1 MATNNFGDNWLSD
14 NERAYWGVD
23 EYGNPVREKTDEE
36 IDREL
41 SRIRTWN
48 KLHMDVLFWPLF
60 LGGPWLLLFLL
71 VALPKI
77 WVWLTW
83 SGVTSR

>member
-1 MATNNFGDNWLSD
+1 
-14 NERAYWGVD
+14 
-23 EYGNPVREKTDEE
+23 
-36 IDREL
+36 
-41 SRIRTWN
+41 
-48 KLHMDVLFWPLF
+48 LFWPLF

-83 SGVTSR
+83 SGVPSR